1 MSLSAKTVL
10 VTGAS
15 RGLGLEFVRQLLALP
30 KPPEV
35 LIAACRDPEKAED
48 LQSLAKSNR
57 AVRVVKLDVEKDEDI
72 EKAVKVISGY
82 VGEKGLNLLINN
94 AAILSR
100 QIQGV
105 LTDVTRTI
113 LQEHFNVN
121 VSSPV
126 ILTQK
131 FLPLLR
137 KAASLSGTK
146 ELSTSKAAVVMI
158 SSIISSQGSQDT
170 IPPEHSFMHYK
181 LSKTALNMATI
192 LAARELRSDGILVTA
207 LHPGWVKTDMGTS
220 AAPLTAEESI
230 KDCLQAIAKA
240 GEESNGKLIDFKGN
254 ILPY

>member
-1 MSLSAKTVL
+1 
-10 VTGAS
+10 
-15 RGLGLEFVRQLLALP
+15 
-30 KPPEV
+30 
-35 LIAACRDPEKAED
+35 
-48 LQSLAKSNR
+48 
-57 AVRVVKLDVEKDEDI
+57 
-72 EKAVKVISGY
+72 
-82 VGEKGLNLLINN
+82 
-94 AAILSR
+94 
-100 QIQGV
+100 
-105 LTDVTRTI
+105 
-113 LQEHFNVN
+113 
-121 VSSPV
+121 PV

-158 SSIISSQGSQDT
+158 SSIISSQGSKDT

-181 LSKTALNMATI
+181 LSKTALNMATV
-192 LAARELRSDGILVTA
+192 LAARELSSDGILVTA